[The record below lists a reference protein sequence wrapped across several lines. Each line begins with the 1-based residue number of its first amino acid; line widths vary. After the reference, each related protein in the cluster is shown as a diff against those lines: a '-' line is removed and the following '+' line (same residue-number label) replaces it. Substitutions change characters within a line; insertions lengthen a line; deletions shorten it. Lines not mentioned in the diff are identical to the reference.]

1 MQADI
6 AGKASRNQGG
16 NYWSGFTQSAAVSA
30 VGMAVGFGVGSFVGA
45 LLPTGT
51 GPLGSTLWGA
61 ASGALSSGISGG
73 ITNSMFGGSFKSGF
87 INGAIGGGIM
97 GALGGYMNYAASNA
111 IQEVLGEGKVEGDLT
126 TYKTMANNYD
136 KSFTEEY
143 EDIRLCEDYRNE
155 MNVYEGKR
163 GINTI
168 TTRAGKYGMTADG
181 DYVNLKSRSVV
192 MGYWNPKSGSIHI
205 APAYSAEKNL
215 TDFRAVAGHEYIHA
229 YHYFY
234 NHTNTIQTERVAYKY
249 SYNVYNNAGL
259 TNIATAIK
267 NMAIAKGFWGNSL
280 YSLPPSFKSFTF

>member
-1 MQADI
+1 
-6 AGKASRNQGG
+6 
-16 NYWSGFTQSAAVSA
+16 
-30 VGMAVGFGVGSFVGA
+30 
-45 LLPTGT
+45 
-51 GPLGSTLWGA
+51 
-61 ASGALSSGISGG
+61 
-73 ITNSMFGGSFKSGF
+73 
-87 INGAIGGGIM
+87 M

-215 TDFRAVAGHEYIHA
+215 TDFRASQDMNIYMLI
-229 YHYFY
+229 
-234 NHTNTIQTERVAYKY
+234 TIFITIRIRSKRNEL
-249 SYNVYNNAGL
+249 L
-259 TNIATAIK
+259 TSTLIMFII
-267 NMAIAKGFWGNSL
+267 MQV
-280 YSLPPSFKSFTF
+280 